1 MPLLAN
7 VAEGTCGSRCR
18 VRGGEIGLQL
28 PVPAQLSEVSRR
40 SASTAWPWGAELRCA
55 ALPCPALTVVVS
67 ELKRAAG
74 WAALPFEADLSS
86 KG

>member
-1 MPLLAN
+1 MPLLTN

-18 VRGGEIGLQL
+18 VRGGEIGLQR

-55 ALPCPALTVVVS
+55 ALPVVVS

-74 WAALPFEADLSS
+74 RAALPFEADLSS